1 MSWESILKA
10 KTTSF
15 MVKDEVWNQAGGE
28 GMNSILDLERKL
40 DRELQLSDFNDD
52 PANWSPYW
60 LKKTK
65 SDYPEDYEVLMDRI
79 GGDNGRKELAK
90 EYLKRENWSENREV
104 RYGKTAFHI
113 KEAEA
118 LLG

>member
-1 MSWESILKA
+1 MGWMSILKV

-15 MVKDEVWNQAGGE
+15 MVKDEVWNKAGGE
-28 GMNSILDLERKL
+28 DMDSILDLERKL
-40 DRELQLSDFNDD
+40 GRVLTLSDFNDD
-52 PANWSPYW
+52 PANWSEYA
-60 LKKTK
+60 LGVSK
-65 SDYPEDYEVLMDRI
+65 SRHPEDYEALMGRI

-118 LLG
+118 LLR

>member
-1 MSWESILKA
+1 MGWMSILKV

-28 GMNSILDLERKL
+28 GMDSILDLERKL
-40 DRELQLSDFNDD
+40 DRKLQLGDFNDD
-52 PANWSPYW
+52 PANWSEYA
-60 LKKTK
+60 LGVSK
-65 SDYPEDYEVLMDRI
+65 SRHPEDYEVLMDRI

-90 EYLKRENWSENREV
+90 EYLKREKRFPEKK
-104 RYGKTAFHI
+104 GKTDFHI